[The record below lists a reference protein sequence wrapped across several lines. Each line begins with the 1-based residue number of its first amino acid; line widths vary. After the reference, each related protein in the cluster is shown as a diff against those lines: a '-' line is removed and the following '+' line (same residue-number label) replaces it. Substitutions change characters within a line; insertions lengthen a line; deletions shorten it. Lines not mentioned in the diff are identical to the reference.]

1 MSNSIRT
8 KDPWLG
14 SSSPV
19 GAVESLDQTTSICQ
33 PNLNFCGGHG
43 IINKNSFIKYWFVLF
58 FWRRRSTDNF
68 RCKAKKEE
76 CKNQNTHW
84 VYRTQDT
91 LKVAES
97 QLCSQLCHDSSEDF
111 PSKTTASFLFSLLL
125 LASLILLINPR
136 YLRSLAAFS
145 PTLSLNFPYTV

>member
-1 MSNSIRT
+1 MSNSTWR

-33 PNLNFCGGHG
+33 PNLNFCSGHR
-43 IINKNSFIKYWFVLF
+43 IINKNSCIKYGFVLF
-58 FWRRRSTDNF
+58 FWRRRGTDNL
-68 RCKAKKEE
+68 RCEAKKEE
-76 CKNQNTHW
+76 WRIRTHTGYTGHRHW
-84 VYRTQDT
+84 RCRATALQSAVPWF
-91 LKVAES
+91 
-97 QLCSQLCHDSSEDF
+97 SEDF
-111 PSKTTASFLFSLLL
+111 PSKTTASFQFSLLL

-145 PTLSLNFPYTV
+145 PTPSLNFPYTV